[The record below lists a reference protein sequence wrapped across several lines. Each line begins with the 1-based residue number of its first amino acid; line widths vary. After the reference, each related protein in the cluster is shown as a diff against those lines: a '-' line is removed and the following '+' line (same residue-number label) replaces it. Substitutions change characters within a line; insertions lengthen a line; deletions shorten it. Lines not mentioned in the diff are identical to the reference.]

1 MKVEG
6 LVADV
11 TYVGS
16 PARAEQ
22 KMLGILLGGCLA
34 NSGHFCGPEGALWS
48 RNPLQSPNTFTEGH
62 QFNENGV
69 VGYRCNTCRVP
80 CQSGTW
86 HFWNDFEHVLANSGL
101 FCGWEATLWCGNHL
115 LSPNNFTLGHLL
127 KIEWLVTDVT
137 AVRSTDRAKTN
148 TLRIFFGVFWPIQ
161 AAFICGG
168 GAILWSGNL
177 FLSPINFT

>member
-1 MKVEG
+1 MKVEV
-6 LVADV
+6 LVADI
-11 TYVGS
+11 TYFGS
-16 PARAEQ
+16 PARERE
-22 KMLGILLGGCLA
+22 MLGALLDIFWTIQATFVVWKAL
-34 NSGHFCGPEGALWS
+34 CGLEIPSRALITS
-48 RNPLQSPNTFTEGH
+48 LGP
-62 QFNENGV
+62 FNENRV
-69 VGYRCNTCRVP
+69 VGYQCNTCRFP

-86 HFWNDFEHVLANSGL
+86 RFWNNFEHVLANSGL
-101 FCGWEATLWCGNHL
+101 FCGWGATLWCGNHL

-168 GAILWSGNL
+168 GAILFSGNL
-177 FLSPINFT
+177 FLSPNNFT